1 MSGKTRDSAKMRRA
15 EGVLPTA
22 ADRGAAYVVTGR
34 RGRFRLKS
42 LFFWLYDATVI
53 CALAAL
59 LLAFCLY
66 ATGEWL
72 TRSSP
77 KLNRLASHETV
88 VTDRHG
94 KPAGLLEQPG
104 QGTRK
109 TAEGDELPLLLK
121 AAFVAVE
128 DKRFYEHAGVDLRAV
143 ARAVG
148 ANASAGRV
156 KQGGSTIS
164 QQLARTLY
172 LSNDRTWLRKG
183 LELSAALA
191 LERKHSKEELLTGYL
206 NEVYM
211 GKQLYGIKA
220 AAKFYFGVKNLEQL
234 KLWQIA
240 TLAGIPKGPALYNP
254 LDEPAQSLER
264 RVVVLKLMRSQGL
277 ISAQELQGA
286 TKITYSPPAS
296 DSSKEV
302 RLSSALL
309 DTLMK
314 EATRLTKLSRDDLM
328 TGGFTITTGWDPAA
342 QARLDKVFADEKAF
356 PRSASGKPVQAAAVL
371 LDNESAEIR
380 ALAGG
385 RGSGATGL
393 NRALAR
399 RQPGSMIKPLA
410 VYGPALESGKYSP
423 DSLLED
429 QAVNYSGY
437 KPTNLS
443 GRYSVRMTMR
453 EAVQKSINAPAVWLL
468 DQIGMKASLAFM
480 ERVGIQTEKDDR
492 HLALALGGW
501 TRGIT
506 PLEAAQAFRAFAAG
520 GLYREGHL
528 ITSIRDR
535 SGKLIYEAKGKESKA
550 MSQTTAARMNDM
562 LLQVVREG
570 TGRQAGAGG
579 LQAAGKTGTTQLPG
593 APSEAARDAWFA
605 GYTGNRTLAVW
616 IGLDSSSEDYM
627 IASGADAARIFRLV
641 ME

>member
-1 MSGKTRDSAKMRRA
+1 MSGKTRVSAEPRRA
-15 EGVLPTA
+15 AGALATVP
-22 ADRGAAYVVTGR
+22 DGGAAYVTAGR
-34 RGRFRLKS
+34 RGRFRLKNI
-42 LFFWLYDATVI
+42 FFWLYDATVI
-53 CALAAL
+53 CTLAAL

-72 TRSSP
+72 TRDGPEPDRLSSF
-77 KLNRLASHETV
+77 ETV
-88 VTDRHG
+88 VIDRYG
-94 KPAGLLEQPG
+94 KRAGLLQQPG
-104 QGTRK
+104 QGTREAA
-109 TAEGDELPLLLK
+109 TADELTPLLK

-128 DKRFYEHAGVDLRAV
+128 DKRFYEHAGVDVKAIVRA
-143 ARAVG
+143 AG
-148 ANASAGRV
+148 TNAAAGRV
-156 KQGGSTIS
+156 RQGGSTIT

-172 LSNDRTWLRKG
+172 LSNDRTWVRKG

-191 LERKHSKEELLTGYL
+191 LERKHSKEELLAGYL

-220 AAKFYFGVKNLEQL
+220 AAKFYFGVKSLEQL

-254 LDEPAQSLER
+254 LDQPAQSSER
-264 RVVVLKLMRSQGL
+264 RLVVLKLMRSQGL
-277 ISAQELQGA
+277 ISAQELQEA
-286 TKITYSPPAS
+286 AKVRYSPPAS
-296 DSSKEV
+296 NSSKEV

-314 EATRLTKLSRDDLM
+314 EASRLTKLSRDELM
-328 TGGFTITTGWDPAA
+328 KEGLTISTGWDPAA
-342 QARLDKVFADEKAF
+342 QAQLDKVFADEKAF

-429 QAVNYSGY
+429 QAANYSGY
-437 KPTNLS
+437 KPKNLS
-443 GRYSVRMTMR
+443 GRYSGRMMMR
-453 EAVQKSINAPAVWLL
+453 EALQKSTNAPAVWLL

-480 ERVGIQTEKDDR
+480 ERVGIQTERDDR

-520 GLYREGHL
+520 GFYREGHL

-535 SGKLIYEAKGKESKA
+535 SGKLLYEAKSKETKA

-570 TGRQAGAGG
+570 TGRQAGVGG

-593 APSEAARDAWFA
+593 APAEAARDAWFA

-627 IASGADAARIFRLV
+627 IATGADAARVFRLV
-641 ME
+641 MD